1 MSKKIIIGSRGS
13 KLALLYAQ
21 QAKDKIIENT
31 NLGNDDIL
39 IKSITT
45 KGDELQNIRLSEVG
59 GKGLFSSN
67 IEKELQLKNIDIAV
81 HALKDMP
88 ANETK
93 GLITDSFLKR
103 NDPREIL
110 ITKNNKKLKDLD
122 EKSIVGTSSFR
133 REFQIKKIRKDLNCK
148 LIRGNVDTRIRK
160 LNEGI
165 YDAIILSYAGIKFL
179 KFENE
184 ISEIFSVEEIIPSAG
199 QGIIALQCRENDI
212 FQILIGIGI
221 FLLFLVFRG
230 LISKLVIKKLEV
242 ISKRTTNK
250 LDDTFVQ
257 SLVGPARFLPIV
269 LGFFIASYYMTFSLE
284 GREVV
289 DTINRTLITILI
301 FWVIHQIIEPIS
313 YILSGLDKIL
323 TRELIGWIIKSLKIL
338 IFILG
343 LAAVL
348 ELWGIKIGPIIAG
361 LGLFGVA
368 VALGAQDLFKNLI
381 SGILVLVEKR
391 FKIGDWIAVEGII
404 EGIVEKIGFRSTTI
418 RKFDKSLAIIPN
430 FQFAENAVVN
440 VSETSNWLISWII
453 TLQYDTTVD
462 QLKKIRDEI
471 ENHINSSED
480 YNTSIGVAVRVDKF
494 SDSSIDMYVRCFTKS
509 GSWSNW
515 LDVKE
520 RLAIAIKEIVEKN
533 GASFAF
539 PSQSIYVEKK

>member
-1 MSKKIIIGSRGS
+1 M
-13 KLALLYAQ
+13 
-21 QAKDKIIENT
+21 E
-31 NLGNDDIL
+31 L
-39 IKSITT
+39 I
-45 KGDELQNIRLSEVG
+45 
-59 GKGLFSSN
+59 
-67 IEKELQLKNIDIAV
+67 
-81 HALKDMP
+81 
-88 ANETK
+88 
-93 GLITDSFLKR
+93 
-103 NDPREIL
+103 
-110 ITKNNKKLKDLD
+110 NN
-122 EKSIVGTSSFR
+122 F
-133 REFQIKKIRKDLNCK
+133 
-148 LIRGNVDTRIRK
+148 
-160 LNEGI
+160 
-165 YDAIILSYAGIKFL
+165 
-179 KFENE
+179 
-184 ISEIFSVEEIIPSAG
+184 SEIFLSVWNK
-199 QGIIALQCRENDI
+199 GILGVDI

-221 FLLFLVFRG
+221 FLLFLIFRG

-301 FWVIHQIIEPIS
+301 FWVIPQIIEPIS
-313 YILSGLDKIL
+313 YILSGLDKLL

-348 ELWGIKIGPIIAG
+348 ELWGIKIGRIIAG
-361 LGLFGVA
+361 FGLFGVA

-404 EGIVEKIGFRSTTI
+404 EGVVEKIGFRSTTI

-471 ENHINSSED
+471 ESHINSSED

-494 SDSSIDMYVRCFTKS
+494 SDSSIDMYVRCFTKT
-509 GSWSNW
+509 GSWNNW

-520 RLAIAIKEIVEKN
+520 RLAIAIRKL
-533 GASFAF
+533 
-539 PSQSIYVEKK
+539 